1 MASPARPDSVPKSPS
16 ATSAGAPAGVP
27 PQPTSPRPR
36 ARLPSPAESKAH
48 ADALADR
55 LHSAA
60 VHVLRRVRR
69 TDPLTGV
76 SPAQLSV
83 LSVLMGGQRTIGELA
98 AAEQVTPPTM
108 SKLVVEM
115 EDAGLVSRSRDTTDG
130 RVVWIASTPSGQH
143 VLARGRELRIA
154 TLSRTIEGLSI
165 GDYNR
170 LVRGLLVIEKLLED
184 L

>member
-1 MASPARPDSVPKSPS
+1 MASPPAPNPDVSAAVSARPPSPHK
-16 ATSAGAPAGVP
+16 
-27 PQPTSPRPR
+27 R
-36 ARLPSPAESKAH
+36 ARMPSPAESKAH

-69 TDPLTGV
+69 TDPLTGI
-76 SPAQLSV
+76 SAAQLSV
-83 LSVLMGGQRTIGELA
+83 LSVLMGGPRTIGELA

-108 SKLVVEM
+108 SKLIVEM
-115 EDAGLVSRSRDTTDG
+115 QEAGLVSRDRDATDG
-130 RVVWIASTPSGQH
+130 RVVWIASTPSGQQ

-154 TLSRTIEGLSI
+154 TLARYIEGLPIS
-165 GDYNR
+165 DYNR
-170 LVRGLLVIEKLLED
+170 LVRGVMAIEKLLEG